1 MNKIAFDIGANI
13 GQTVDE
19 LLPNYDKII
28 CFEPNPNLVTIIKNK
43 FFNNDK
49 VTIEELGLS
58 DKIETKKFNIS
69 NSHVVSTFSEDWIN
83 NSRFTNVYN
92 WDTSIDVKT
101 TTLDEVID
109 KYGIPYFIKI
119 DVEGYE
125 YEVLKG
131 LTKLLEN
138 TYFAF
143 EWAEEQYEIVN
154 KTVKYLKELGY
165 NNFSYTYQDSLL
177 TLENIE
183 WGKWED
189 LTIHNDIN
197 EDRKEK
203 WGMIY
208 FKK

>member
-1 MNKIAFDIGANI
+1 MKIAFDIGANI
-13 GQTVDE
+13 GQTVDA

-28 CFEPNPNLVTIIKNK
+28 CFEPNPSLVTIIKDK

-83 NSRFTNVYN
+83 NSIFTNVYN

-125 YEVLKG
+125 YEVIKG

-154 KTVKYLKELGY
+154 KTIKYLKELGY
-165 NNFSYTYQDSLL
+165 NNFAYTYQDFLL
-177 TLENIE
+177 TLENIS
-183 WGKWED
+183 WSKWED
-189 LTIHNDIN
+189 LTIHNDIK

>member
-1 MNKIAFDIGANI
+1 MKIAFDIGANI

-28 CFEPNPNLVTIIKNK
+28 CFEPNPSLVTIIKDK

-49 VTIEELGLS
+49 ITIEELGLS

-125 YEVLKG
+125 YEVIKG

-143 EWAEEQYEIVN
+143 EWAEEQYLIVN
-154 KTVKYLKELGY
+154 KTIKYLKELGY
-165 NNFSYTYQDSLL
+165 NNFTYTYQDSLL
-177 TLENIE
+177 TLENIS
-183 WGKWED
+183 WSKWED
-189 LTIHNDIN
+189 LTIHNDIK

>member
-1 MNKIAFDIGANI
+1 MKIAFDIGANI
-13 GQTVDE
+13 GQTVNE

-28 CFEPNPNLVTIIKNK
+28 CFEPNPSLVTIIKNK

-101 TTLDEVID
+101 TTLDEVIN

-125 YEVLKG
+125 YEVIKG

-154 KTVKYLKELGY
+154 KTIKYLKELGY
-165 NNFSYTYQDSLL
+165 NNFSYTYQDYLL
-177 TLENIE
+177 TLENIN
-183 WGKWED
+183 WDKWED
-189 LTIHNDIN
+189 LTIHNDIK

>member
-1 MNKIAFDIGANI
+1 MKIAFDIGANI

-28 CFEPNPNLVTIIKNK
+28 CFEPNPSLVTVIKNK

-58 DKIETKKFNIS
+58 DKTETKKFNIS

-131 LTKLLEN
+131 LTKLLDN

-177 TLENIE
+177 NLENIN
-183 WGKWED
+183 WCNWED

>member
-101 TTLDEVID
+101 TTLDEVIN
-109 KYGIPYFIKI
+109 KYGTPYFIKI

-125 YEVLKG
+125 YEVIKG

-143 EWAEEQYEIVN
+143 EWAEEQYGMVN
-154 KTVKYLKELGY
+154 KTIEYLKELGY
-165 NNFSYTYQDSLL
+165 QNFAYTYQDSLL

>member
-1 MNKIAFDIGANI
+1 MKIAFDIGANI

-28 CFEPNPNLVTIIKNK
+28 CFEPNPSLVTVIKNK

-58 DKIETKKFNIS
+58 DKTETKKFNIS

-131 LTKLLEN
+131 LTKLLDN

-143 EWAEEQYEIVN
+143 EWAEEQYKIVN

-177 TLENIE
+177 NLENIN
-183 WGKWED
+183 WCNWED
-189 LTIHNDIN
+189 LTVHNDIN

>member
-1 MNKIAFDIGANI
+1 MKIAFDIGANI

-28 CFEPNPNLVTIIKNK
+28 CFEPNPSLVTIIKDK

-49 VTIEELGLS
+49 ITIEELGLS

-69 NSHVVSTFSEDWIN
+69 NSHVVSIFSEDWIN

-125 YEVLKG
+125 YEVIKG

-143 EWAEEQYEIVN
+143 EWAEEQYLIVN
-154 KTVKYLKELGY
+154 KTIKYLKELGY
-165 NNFSYTYQDSLL
+165 NNFTYTYQDSLL
-177 TLENIE
+177 TLENIS
-183 WGKWED
+183 WSKWED
-189 LTIHNDIN
+189 LTIHNDIK

>member
-1 MNKIAFDIGANI
+1 MKIAFDIGANI

-28 CFEPNPNLVTIIKNK
+28 CFEPNPSLVTVIRNK

-92 WDTSIDVKT
+92 WDTSIEVKT
-101 TTLDEVID
+101 TTLDEIIN

-125 YEVLKG
+125 YEVIKG

-143 EWAEEQYEIVN
+143 EWAEEQYGVVN
-154 KTVKYLKELGY
+154 KTIEYLKELGY
-165 NNFSYTYQDSLL
+165 QNFVYTYQDSLL

>member
-1 MNKIAFDIGANI
+1 MKIAFDIGANI

-28 CFEPNPNLVTIIKNK
+28 CFEPNPSLVTIIKNK
-43 FFNNDK
+43 FLNNDK

-101 TTLDEVID
+101 TTLDEVIN
-109 KYGIPYFIKI
+109 KYGVPFFIKI

-125 YEVLKG
+125 YEVFKG

-154 KTVKYLKELGY
+154 KTIKYLKELGY

-177 TLENIE
+177 TLENIS

-189 LTIHNDIN
+189 LTIHNDIK

>member
-1 MNKIAFDIGANI
+1 MKIAFDIGANI

-58 DKIETKKFNIS
+58 DKTETKKFNIS

-165 NNFSYTYQDSLL
+165 NNFAYTYQDSLL

-197 EDRKEK
+197 KDRKEK

>member
-1 MNKIAFDIGANI
+1 MKIAFDIGANI
-13 GQTVDE
+13 GQTVDK

-28 CFEPNPNLVTIIKNK
+28 CFEPNPNLVTIIKDK

-58 DKIETKKFNIS
+58 DKIEIKKFNIS

-92 WDTSIDVKT
+92 WDISIDVKT

-109 KYGIPYFIKI
+109 KYGTPYFIKI

-125 YEVLKG
+125 YEVFKG

-143 EWAEEQYEIVN
+143 EWAEEQYKIVN
-154 KTVKYLKELGY
+154 KTVKYLKGLGY

-177 TLENIE
+177 TLENIN
-183 WGKWED
+183 WSKWED
-189 LTIHNDIN
+189 LTIHNDIK

-208 FKK
+208 LKK

>member
-1 MNKIAFDIGANI
+1 MKIAFDIGANI

-28 CFEPNPNLVTIIKNK
+28 CFEPNPSLVTVIKNK

-58 DKIETKKFNIS
+58 DKTETKKFNIS

-131 LTKLLEN
+131 LTKLLDN

-177 TLENIE
+177 NLENIN
-183 WGKWED
+183 WCNWED

-197 EDRKEK
+197 KDRKEK

>member
-1 MNKIAFDIGANI
+1 MKIAFDIGANI

-28 CFEPNPNLVTIIKNK
+28 CFEPNPSLVTVIRNK

-58 DKIETKKFNIS
+58 DKIETKNFNIS

-92 WDTSIDVKT
+92 WDTSIEVKT
-101 TTLDEVID
+101 TTLDEIIN

-125 YEVLKG
+125 YEVIKG

-143 EWAEEQYEIVN
+143 EWAEEQYGVVN
-154 KTVKYLKELGY
+154 KTIEYLKELGY
-165 NNFSYTYQDSLL
+165 QNFVYTYQDSLL

>member
-1 MNKIAFDIGANI
+1 MKIAFDIGANI

-28 CFEPNPNLVTIIKNK
+28 CFEPNPNLVTVIKNK

-58 DKIETKKFNIS
+58 DKTETKKFNIS

-177 TLENIE
+177 NLENIN
-183 WGKWED
+183 WCNWED